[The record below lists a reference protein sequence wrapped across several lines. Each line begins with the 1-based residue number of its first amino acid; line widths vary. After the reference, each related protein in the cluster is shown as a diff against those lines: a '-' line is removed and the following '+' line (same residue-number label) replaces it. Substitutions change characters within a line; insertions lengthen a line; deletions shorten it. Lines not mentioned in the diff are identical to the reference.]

1 MNPNLHE
8 LYAGL
13 SDVVLVPEQFEL
25 GQGVKISQ
33 TYAHFMAPFLMA
45 FAPAAPGKPH
55 PPPWKSAKGGF
66 SIDISA
72 ELFLPATC
80 RLEHLDR
87 LNTVWWIVALLRLK
101 AASMFFVPVISS
113 ERFTS
118 IPSIQQEPEFWPM
131 EIHSHRLLPEREP
144 KPRLDVPELEWVK
157 THWQESSVL
166 MAKDDFSIAFQ
177 AVDTSNWV
185 ANPALALVA
194 VWGALERL
202 FSASNQELSFRV
214 SANIATYLENPG
226 RERHK
231 CFRQVKALYD
241 HRSKAAHGD
250 GKADINPYLETFAI
264 ARRALL
270 KMVETRHIP
279 EKKELEARLFG
290 DVMGITNIE
299 STLQ

>member
-1 MNPNLHE
+1 M
-8 LYAGL
+8 
-13 SDVVLVPEQFEL
+13 
-25 GQGVKISQ
+25 
-33 TYAHFMAPFLMA
+33 
-45 FAPAAPGKPH
+45 
-55 PPPWKSAKGGF
+55 
-66 SIDISA
+66 
-72 ELFLPATC
+72 
-80 RLEHLDR
+80 
-87 LNTVWWIVALLRLK
+87 
-101 AASMFFVPVISS
+101 
-113 ERFTS
+113 
-118 IPSIQQEPEFWPM
+118 
-131 EIHSHRLLPEREP
+131 
-144 KPRLDVPELEWVK
+144 DVPELEWVK